1 MTEAI
6 KYFVTSVT
14 TKGKGLAP
22 QISRIF
28 CNRASFKTMILE
40 HDLGVDLPRTYLRG
54 PGFL

>member
-6 KYFVTSVT
+6 KYFVTSIM

-28 CNRASFKTMILE
+28 CSRASFKTMIPE
-40 HDLGVDLPRTYLRG
+40 HDLRVDLPRRM
-54 PGFL
+54 FRNK